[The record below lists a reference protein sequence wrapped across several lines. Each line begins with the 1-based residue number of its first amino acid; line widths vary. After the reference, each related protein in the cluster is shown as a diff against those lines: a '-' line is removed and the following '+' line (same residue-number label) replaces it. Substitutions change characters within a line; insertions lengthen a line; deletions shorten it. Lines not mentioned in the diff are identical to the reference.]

1 MANPVIHFEVH
12 VKDGKKSQNFYKNLF
27 DWHIDA
33 NNPIDY
39 GVVDT
44 HSKGI
49 NGGVTVSPT
58 APMVTFYVSVDDL
71 QAYLDK
77 AESIGGKTVTPPTE
91 IPGVVTYALFADP
104 DGNVIGLFKEDE

>member
-49 NGGVTVSPT
+49 NGGVTVSPNRS
-58 APMVTFYVSVDDL
+58 YG
-71 QAYLDK
+71 YLLRF
-77 AESIGGKTVTPPTE
+77 SGRPSGV
-91 IPGVVTYALFADP
+91 PG
-104 DGNVIGLFKEDE
+104 